1 VLIGQTQTGKSTF
14 INDMAGEYLADVG
27 SEEDSMSETSKVET
41 YWLEELGL
49 RLIDTPGFSDSRGL
63 KDDI

>member
-1 VLIGQTQTGKSTF
+1 
-14 INDMAGEYLADVG
+14 MAGEYLADVG
-27 SEEDSMSETSKVET
+27 SEEDSVSETSKVET

-49 RLIDTPGFSDSRGL
+49 RLFDTPGFSDSRGL